1 MNRDKL
7 FADAKIHLEPNETVK
22 AYVFGLIE
30 GKMFGQK
37 TARNGV
43 AIVTEKRILLYAN
56 KMGGYDLEI
65 LMLEKITSIQVSKGF
80 AGHTVSFFANENKMS
95 IQYVQHGNVDL
106 FIACVKAFINKEPM
120 SDSVPVSQDKS
131 IQDSK
136 LIKKVNPVVAFVVI
150 MGALIIGALV
160 VYFMNTSTSGVIGSI
175 SVKKDKAQEIA
186 SYIQEKVNTGGFSGC
201 SASRIGD
208 QLVQVDMNFP
218 AGTDRLTVEA
228 NTSGVGDRF
237 AQVGLDSTIYYAG
250 YSGRLKVCEYKYDRF
265 TMTVKK
271 TN

>member
-7 FADAKIHLEPNETVK
+7 FADAKVHLEPNEIVK

-120 SDSVPVSQDKS
+120 PDSVPVSQDKS

-136 LIKKVNPVVAFVVI
+136 LTHKKK
-150 MGALIIGALV
+150 
-160 VYFMNTSTSGVIGSI
+160 
-175 SVKKDKAQEIA
+175 SVL
-186 SYIQEKVNTGGFSGC
+186 GG
-201 SASRIGD
+201 
-208 QLVQVDMNFP
+208 
-218 AGTDRLTVEA
+218 
-228 NTSGVGDRF
+228 
-237 AQVGLDSTIYYAG
+237 
-250 YSGRLKVCEYKYDRF
+250 
-265 TMTVKK
+265 
-271 TN
+271 

>member
-1 MNRDKL
+1 MDRDKI
-7 FADAKIHLEPNETVK
+7 FADAKVHLEPNETIK

-95 IQYVQHGNVDL
+95 IQYVQYGNVDL

-120 SDSVPVSQDKS
+120 PDSVPVSQDKS
-131 IQDSK
+131 IQNSK
-136 LIKKVNPVVAFVVI
+136 LIKKVSPKTAAVVMF
-150 MGALIIGALV
+150 LALV
-160 VYFMNTSTSGVIGSI
+160 VAVIYVLFLK
-175 SVKKDKAQEIA
+175 VKMVSNEPDKTQEIA
-186 SYIQEKVNTGGFSGC
+186 SYIQKKVNTDGFNGC
-201 SASRIGD
+201 TATKID
-208 QLVQVDMNFP
+208 NQLVQVDMNFP
-218 AGTDRLTVEA
+218 AGTNRLTVEA
-228 NTSGVGDRF
+228 NTRGVADLF
-237 AQVGLDSTIYYAG
+237 AQVGLDSTIFYAG
-250 YSGRLKVCEYKYDRF
+250 YSGRLKVCEYKFDKF

-271 TN
+271 TD